1 MMKLANSPIIILLLL
16 SLFSCNSVAAT
27 DRVYSGYFSN
37 KAISGFDAV
46 AYFSEQKAVRGSSKF
61 TFEYKGA
68 DWYFSSQDNLDKFKQ
83 NPDYF
88 APQYGGYCAW
98 AMASNKTAPGNAPFW
113 TIYQD
118 KLYLNYDQEIQ
129 QSWLADKDNFIKKAT
144 ENWAKMDKE

>member
-1 MMKLANSPIIILLLL
+1 MKFANLPIKILLLL
-16 SLFSCNSVAAT
+16 SIFSCPSVLAV
-27 DRVYSGYFSN
+27 DQVYTGYFSH

-46 AYFSEQKAVRGSSKF
+46 AYFSEQKPVKGSAKF

-68 DWYFSSQDNLDKFKQ
+68 DWYFSSQQNLEQFKK

-88 APQYGGYCAW
+88 TPQYGGYCAW

-118 KLYLNYDQEIQ
+118 KLYLNYDQETQ
-129 QSWLADKDNFIKKAT
+129 DSWLANKEHFIKKAA
-144 ENWAKMDKE
+144 ENWAKMDNK